1 VRSEGKHLDVF
12 CLPCGY
18 LGELIMRLAAADF
31 KVRTQGRCR
40 DPTEVGKC
48 PLTNGQPALEAG
60 APVAGIDATS
70 FEPSLGQFLSI
81 CDGKPDPLGPRSLFQ
96 LCQLGDGRARIA
108 AVRMSSAQS
117 WGRCRS
123 TA

>member
-1 VRSEGKHLDVF
+1 MRSEGKHLDVF

-18 LGELIMRLAAADF
+18 LGELIMRLAAAGF

-60 APVAGIDATS
+60 APVAGIDAARLLVAALAGRRTNQ
-70 FEPSLGQFLSI
+70 GWSI
-81 CDGKPDPLGPRSLFQ
+81 VH
-96 LCQLGDGRARIA
+96 A
-108 AVRMSSAQS
+108 
-117 WGRCRS
+117 
-123 TA
+123 